1 MHVKRKIKK
10 VFSIVLFSVYSESEL
25 SLRSGD
31 FKRRRT
37 FEVIFDFLY
46 LGGCLKE
53 FINGPDV
60 NSNL

>member
-37 FEVIFDFLY
+37 FDFLY